1 MNISIEEK
9 ELFDALH
16 NERVQDIKTFNKP
29 DYKGLWG
36 GVIDK
41 YKEKAHFI
49 YELIQ
54 NADDVEASRVE
65 FKLEKDKLLFRHNGK
80 IKFSISSVDDTKNK
94 GHINAITAI
103 GNSTKDESK
112 GNTIGKFGVGFK
124 AVFQYTK
131 EPRIYDDK
139 FWFKIEQFIIPTE
152 LSFDFKDR
160 KKGETVFEFPFSSPQ
175 IAYSEIKERLQNLN
189 NPILFLQNLKKINVT
204 ITGED
209 DIIYSKKLIESN
221 EHGNIKH
228 ELFSI
233 KNNKLSQKLHL
244 FTKNVVIDDEKGK
257 EISQYI
263 SAGYFLKNNGDIDTS
278 NDQKVFCFFPTAENF
293 RLKCVVHAPFLLVDN
308 RQQLKEENLN
318 YELKNLLAK
327 LASEALP
334 ILRDRKSVV

>member
-131 EPRIYDDK
+131 APRIYDDK

-209 DIIYSKKLIESN
+209 DIIYSKKLIES
-221 EHGNIKH
+221 
-228 ELFSI
+228 
-233 KNNKLSQKLHL
+233 
-244 FTKNVVIDDEKGK
+244 
-257 EISQYI
+257 
-263 SAGYFLKNNGDIDTS
+263 
-278 NDQKVFCFFPTAENF
+278 
-293 RLKCVVHAPFLLVDN
+293 
-308 RQQLKEENLN
+308 
-318 YELKNLLAK
+318 
-327 LASEALP
+327 
-334 ILRDRKSVV
+334 